1 MRHSSLIFVLAAF
14 ALLTL
19 SRLALAA
26 WQWQRVRNAGGLAP
40 LLLGGLR
47 IDAHQIGVL
56 AALPIVLSP
65 WLGHLPFATTA
76 AGIWYLVAFILLAF
90 LEVATPPFILEYDT
104 RPNRLFV
111 EYLKHPREVSGM
123 LWRGY
128 KGALLGGFAA
138 LGLIGWGGYALFGH
152 VVPDAPLAWWQMP
165 LASLAILAVVILAI
179 RGTLGHRPINPSSVA
194 YSSDGMLNTLAL
206 NSLYNV
212 FYAVYSMKNEKS
224 ASAVYG
230 GMDDDDMQRRVLTQ
244 AGLPYPPANADH
256 PSLHRQPASRKTAR
270 PLNLV
275 IILEESLGAQY
286 SAGLGGMDLT
296 PELDA
301 LARDAWTFTR
311 AYATGTRSVR
321 GLEAVVTGFLPTPA
335 QAVLKLPRSQR
346 GFFSLADLLGRHG
359 YHSRFIY
366 GGESHFDN
374 MKGFFLGN
382 GFRQIVDREG
392 FVDPAFVG
400 TWGASDEDMFNQLDR
415 LLREDGDQ
423 PTFTLAFSVSNH
435 SPWEYPAGRI
445 QTEGNPATVEN
456 TVRYADWALGRF
468 FERAKAAPYWENTV
482 FLIAADHDSRVFGA
496 SLVPVRHFH
505 IPAVILGAGIEP
517 RRDDRLIS
525 QIDLAPTLLSLIGV
539 DTEHPMLGHDLTR
552 STPGRAIMQY
562 DNTYGYLKENDLL
575 VLAPNKT
582 PVQYRYTAP
591 EYYAPAPLD
600 PALADEALAH
610 ALWPSWAYREG
621 RYCIP
626 GAATMAPDA
635 KTPAAAG

>member
-1 MRHSSLIFVLAAF
+1 MRHSTLIFVAAAF
-14 ALLTL
+14 ALLTFN
-19 SRLALAA
+19 RMALAA
-26 WQWQRVRNAGGLAP
+26 WQWQRVRNAGGLLP
-40 LLLGGLR
+40 LMLGGLR
-47 IDAHQIGVL
+47 IDAHQIAVM
-56 AALPIVLSP
+56 AALPAVLSP
-65 WLGHLPFATTA
+65 WFGHFSFAADA
-76 AGIWYLVAFILLAF
+76 AAVWYLASFILLAF
-90 LEVATPPFILEYDT
+90 LEIASPAFILEYDS

-128 KGALLGGFAA
+128 KAA
-138 LGLIGWGGYALFGH
+138 LVGGLALVALIGWGALRLFWPAA
-152 VVPDAPLAWWQMP
+152 PDAPLSWWQMP
-165 LASLAILAVVILAI
+165 LASLAILAVVILSI
-179 RGTLGHRPINPSSVA
+179 RGTLGHRPMNPSSVA

-230 GMDDDDMQRRVLTQ
+230 NMDEAEMHERVLRQ
-244 AGLPYPPANADH
+244 AGLPVPPANADY
-256 PSLHRQPASRKTAR
+256 PSLHAQPATRKTKR
-270 PLNLV
+270 PLNVV

-286 SAGLGGMDLT
+286 SAALGGANLT

-301 LARDAWTFTR
+301 LARESWAFTR

-382 GFRQIVDREG
+382 GFKQVVDRAD

-415 LLREDGDQ
+415 LLRADGDQ

-445 QTEGNPATVEN
+445 QVDGNPATVEN

-468 FERAKAAPYWENTV
+468 FERAKSSPYWENTV
-482 FLIAADHDSRVFGA
+482 FLVAADHDSRVFGA

-517 RRDDRLIS
+517 RRDERLIS
-525 QIDLAPTLLSLIGV
+525 QIDLAPTLLSLTGV
-539 DTEHPMLGHDLTR
+539 DTEHPMIGHDLTR

-562 DNTYGYLKENDLL
+562 DNTYGYLKEDRLL
-575 VLAPNKT
+575 VMAPSKT

-591 EYYAPAPLD
+591 EDYTPEALD
-600 PALADEALAH
+600 PELAREALAH

-621 RYCIP
+621 RYALP
-626 GAATMAPDA
+626 GQAG
-635 KTPAAAG
+635 PANPV